1 MSVQESENGYEPHQS
16 VDSGELMKYMVGC
29 MWKMLVV
36 ITAVIGAGIYIILA
50 RNAPLVATILI
61 GSGIL
66 AFYLTY
72 RTSQRKVRSRA

>member
-1 MSVQESENGYEPHQS
+1 MSVQESENGDGPRQS
-16 VDSGELMKYMVGC
+16 ADRGELMKYMVGS

-36 ITAVIGAGIYIILA
+36 VAAVISAGTYTILA
-50 RNAPLVATILI
+50 RNDSLVAAILI